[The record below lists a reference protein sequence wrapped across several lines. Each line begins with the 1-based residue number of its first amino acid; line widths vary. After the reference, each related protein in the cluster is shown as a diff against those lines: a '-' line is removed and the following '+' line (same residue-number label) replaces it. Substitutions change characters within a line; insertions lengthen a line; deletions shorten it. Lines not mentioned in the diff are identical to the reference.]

1 MIAHI
6 IKSLWCVTMLAL
18 AITLFTDAGTI
29 RRADDRGYQLYSS
42 GEYKAAS
49 TTFASSYWNALALY
63 RDGQFENAA
72 NIFAGYDT
80 AESNYN
86 QGNALIFLGKY
97 NEAATRYERALELHP
112 GWKTATTN
120 RDIALARA
128 KLLEAEG
135 GEGTGGQLGA
145 DDTVITQTP
154 KGPSPESGPTEPSEE
169 SAPLSDA
176 ELRAVWLRQVQTNP
190 ADFLKSKF
198 SHQAQQQAKEA
209 KQ

>member
-1 MIAHI
+1 MIARI
-6 IKSLWCVTMLAL
+6 ASILWCVIMLAL
-18 AITLFTDAGTI
+18 AIALFTDAGTI

-42 GEYKAAS
+42 GEYEAAS
-49 TTFASSYWNALALY
+49 TTFTSSYWKALALY
-63 RDGQFENAA
+63 RDGQFKDAA

-80 AESNYN
+80 AESHYN
-86 QGNALIFLGKY
+86 QGNALVFLGKY
-97 NEAATRYERALELHP
+97 TAASTQYQRALELKP
-112 GWKTATTN
+112 NWQAAITN
-120 RDIALARA
+120 RGIALARA
-128 KLLEAEG
+128 KLIEAEG
-135 GEGTGGQLGA
+135 GEGTGGKLGA

-154 KGPSPESGPTEPSEE
+154 KEPSSESEPTEPSEE

-198 SHQAQQQAKEA
+198 SHQAQQHAKEA

>member
-1 MIAHI
+1 MIARI
-6 IKSLWCVTMLAL
+6 ASILWCVIMLAL
-18 AITLFTDAGTI
+18 AIALFTDAGTI

-42 GEYKAAS
+42 GEYEAAS
-49 TTFASSYWNALALY
+49 TTFTSSYWKALALY
-63 RDGQFENAA
+63 RDGQLKDAA

-80 AESNYN
+80 AESHYN
-86 QGNALIFLGKY
+86 QGNALVFLGKY
-97 NEAATRYERALELHP
+97 TAASTQYQRALELKP
-112 GWKTATTN
+112 NWQAAITN
-120 RDIALARA
+120 RGIALARA
-128 KLLEAEG
+128 KLIEAEG
-135 GEGTGGQLGA
+135 GEGTGGKLGA

-154 KGPSPESGPTEPSEE
+154 KEPSSESEPTEPSEE

-198 SHQAQQQAKEA
+198 SHQAQQHAKEA